1 MLIRVTALY
10 TAILYFG
17 SFLVIGWVGKLVL
30 TRWMRRHGA
39 TLSEVNNQFGGS
51 AGKGRRFLFG
61 FWRNES

>member
-1 MLIRVTALY
+1 MTALY

-30 TRWMRRHGA
+30 TRWMRRRGA
-39 TLSEVNNQFGGS
+39 TLSEVNGQFGGS
-51 AGKGRRFLFG
+51 AGKGRRFLLG